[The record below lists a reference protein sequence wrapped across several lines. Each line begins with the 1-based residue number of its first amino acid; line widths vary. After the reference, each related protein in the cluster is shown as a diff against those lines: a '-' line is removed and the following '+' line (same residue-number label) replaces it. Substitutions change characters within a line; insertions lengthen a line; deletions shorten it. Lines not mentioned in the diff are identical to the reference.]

1 MAIVSVLLL
10 FDCTVVQRGFFL
22 KRLYT
27 HTYTHP
33 SGVSSLLQKTNPAL
47 VGKGKLFEML
57 QMHVSRIKFLDE
69 NECLCQHQ
77 GNQQVLVP
85 SAGLPL

>member
-1 MAIVSVLLL
+1 MAVVSVLLL

-22 KRLYT
+22 RLYT
-27 HTYTHP
+27 HTHTNP
-33 SGVSSLLQKTNPAL
+33 SGVSNLLQETNPAL
-47 VGKGKLFEML
+47 VGKGKLSEML